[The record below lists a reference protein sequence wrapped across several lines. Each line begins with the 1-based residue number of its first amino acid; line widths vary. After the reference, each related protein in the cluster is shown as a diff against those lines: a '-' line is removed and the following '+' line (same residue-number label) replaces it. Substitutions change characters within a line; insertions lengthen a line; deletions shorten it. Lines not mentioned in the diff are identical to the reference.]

1 MLTTCGRASHLLHQA
16 RRDFESSASICT
28 ERPCQYM
35 HRTPLSTALLA
46 GPARC
51 VSGRGDE
58 RRTARLRRLGW
69 RRRPRR
75 RRCARARR
83 QRRWEG
89 GSHAQGTSARQPGAG
104 ARAGKRTRP
113 LHEGYVRLASYSY
126 VCLRRVR
133 RRVVP
138 QCGNAP
144 CVGGTS
150 APRFV
155 FRTLPCAHLRPPS
168 ALDAHVARIAHLI
181 VIRDA
186 GARDVPTGA
195 RGRPNP
201 RAPSWL
207 TGCLPFS
214 ARAAL
219 LRRRGWGG
227 SSPSPGLGRA
237 S

>member
-1 MLTTCGRASHLLHQA
+1 
-16 RRDFESSASICT
+16 
-28 ERPCQYM
+28 M

-89 GSHAQGTSARQPGAG
+89 GSHAQGTSARQPAWSGRPRRKAHAPAALG
-104 ARAGKRTRP
+104 LCAPGKLSVRVFEARKAPGCAPVRKRALRGRHFCTSLRLSHAALRAPQATQRPRRARGTHCAPHRHPRRGRARRAHGCARAT
-113 LHEGYVRLASYSY
+113 
-126 VCLRRVR
+126 
-133 RRVVP
+133 
-138 QCGNAP
+138 
-144 CVGGTS
+144 
-150 APRFV
+150 
-155 FRTLPCAHLRPPS
+155 
-168 ALDAHVARIAHLI
+168 
-181 VIRDA
+181 
-186 GARDVPTGA
+186 
-195 RGRPNP
+195 PNP

-219 LRRRGWGG
+219 LRRRGLGG

>member
-1 MLTTCGRASHLLHQA
+1 MNAARHDLGASA
-16 RRDFESSASICT
+16 GG
-28 ERPCQYM
+28 
-35 HRTPLSTALLA
+35 A
-46 GPARC
+46 GPGAGAARAPGG
-51 VSGRGDE
+51 SGAGRE
-58 RRTARLRRLGW
+58 EATHKARLHVSL
-69 RRRPRR
+69 
-75 RRCARARR
+75 
-83 QRRWEG
+83 
-89 GSHAQGTSARQPGAG
+89 PGAG

-113 LHEGYVRLASYSY
+113 LHEGYVRLASYPY

-195 RGRPNP
+195 RGRPP
-201 RAPSWL
+201 THVPQA
-207 TGCLPFS
+207 G
-214 ARAAL
+214 
-219 LRRRGWGG
+219 
-227 SSPSPGLGRA
+227 
-237 S
+237 